1 MLESKVTNDRTHH
14 TESPQQGRNAMDATE
29 RISLYRPGGCHPVE
43 LGDKVHNRYVVEH
56 KIGYGGYS
64 TVWLARDLQYEHKRL
79 IALKII
85 VAAARAMVTR
95 VRRPHFF
102 AAWTHNPTG
111 YDYITD
117 KEFTLCN
124 CELLCIRVAMAMEYI
139 FIGMGIF

>member
-1 MLESKVTNDRTHH
+1 
-14 TESPQQGRNAMDATE
+14 MDATE

-56 KIGYGGYS
+56 KLGYGGYS

-79 IALKII
+79 IALEII

-102 AAWTHNPTG
+102 AA
-111 YDYITD
+111 
-117 KEFTLCN
+117 
-124 CELLCIRVAMAMEYI
+124 
-139 FIGMGIF
+139 